1 MGINNATGD
10 GKWCLG
16 WNVKVFAGIIDVNFD
31 EISILGK
38 KKLKVLLVK
47 AFVLATKFVYI

>member
-38 KKLKVLLVK
+38 KKLKVL
-47 AFVLATKFVYI
+47 